1 MNFLHVN
8 LNFLHFN
15 IYIMQLQTAER
26 KRVKLRLNIA
36 SPSGF
41 GKTYGALLIAFGIT
55 GNWQK
60 IAVIDTENASASLY
74 SHLGDYKTIALN
86 PPYTP
91 DRYIEAIKVCE
102 DAEMEVIIIDSI
114 THVWKGQ
121 GGLLEYQNTLG
132 GRYQDWVK
140 VTPLYQKWLTAIL
153 QSKCHVITTNRK
165 KQAYNMI
172 TEGNKTKV
180 EKAGLDDEIRDGY
193 EYEMTLALEITNDK
207 HMARASKDRTQ
218 LFVDKPE
225 FIISIQTGNTIL
237 NWCNEGKETIDTLN
251 ETPIEHISLQKKIS
265 ACKTVEKLLSLYR
278 MQNHQIQSQ
287 LSNLFTQK
295 RQQLTIAVPDESTH
309 ISNHFKLSNNGTNNR

>member
-1 MNFLHVN
+1 
-8 LNFLHFN
+8 
-15 IYIMQLQTAER
+15 MQLQTAER

-60 IAVIDTENASASLY
+60 IAVIDTENDSASLY
-74 SHLGDYKTIALN
+74 SHLGDYKTLALN
-86 PPYTP
+86 PPYSP
-91 DRYIEAIKVCE
+91 DRYVEAIKVCE
-102 DAEMEVIIIDSI
+102 DAGMEVIIIDSI

-121 GGLLEYQNTLG
+121 GGLLEYQNALG
-132 GRYQDWVK
+132 GRYQDWAK
-140 VTPLYQKWLTAIL
+140 ATPLYQKWLTAIL

-165 KQAYNMI
+165 KQGYNMI

-193 EYEMTLALEITNDK
+193 EYEMTVALEVTNDK

-225 FIISIQTGNTIL
+225 FVISIETGKTIF
-237 NWCNEGKETIDTLN
+237 NWCNEGKEEYTLSEN
-251 ETPIEHISLQKKIS
+251 PVEYTVLQRKIS
-265 ACKTVEKLLSLYR
+265 DCKTVDELLALYKL
-278 MQNHQIQSQ
+278 QNHQVQNR

-295 RQQLTIAVPDESTH
+295 RQQLTITAPDETTH
-309 ISNHFKLSNNGTNNR
+309 ISNHFKLSSNGTNNR